1 MNKKTKDIV
10 KALTLEEKAGL
21 CSGQDFWHLKSIN
34 RLGLPSIMITDGPH
48 GLRKQVGSADHVGLQ
63 NSVPATC
70 FPTASAT
77 ACSWD
82 LDLMMEMGNAIAKEC
97 MQEGVSVILGPGANI
112 KRSPLCG
119 RNFEYISEDPFHT
132 GEVAAALINGIQT
145 MGIGTSLK
153 HYAMNNQET
162 RRMTIDAVVDERTQ
176 REIYLAGFEK
186 AVTDSQP
193 WTVMCSY
200 NKVDGTYLS
209 DHRRLLTEILKEEW
223 GHTGLVV
230 TDWGACNDR
239 VEGIKA
245 GLELEMPTSFG
256 INDKKILEA
265 VEKGKLS
272 VELLDRAVERII
284 EFILKSEMNLKPKYK
299 YSISNHHRL
308 ARRIAGE
315 SMVLLKNDGV
325 LPLSKSEKIA
335 VIGEFAVKPRYQGA
349 GSSLINPTKLDTLCK
364 ILDDQE
370 LFYEYSRGYDVKSDI
385 PNQSMI
391 DDAKKLAAR
400 ADKVLILAGLTE
412 NYESEGFD
420 RTHLRMPESHNEL
433 IKQVISVNEN
443 VTVVLMNGA
452 PVEIPWIDGVKGVL
466 EAYLGGQAG
475 SGAIVDIL
483 YGEINPSGKLAETF
497 PVKLEDTPSY
507 RYFPGYTRTVEY
519 REGIYVGY
527 RYYDKFEKD
536 VLFPFGYGL
545 SYTSFSYTDM
555 KVAKTNQYEYDVSL
569 KVSNAGD
576 TAGAEVVQLYV
587 ESPETDIYK
596 AKKELK
602 GFKKVYLEP
611 GETKTV
617 AMNLNKRSFAFY
629 NINIPGWHVE
639 KGDYRILVGASSRDI
654 RMNVS
659 IALEASSETEVPDY
673 SKNAP
678 AYYKKSGDIFE
689 ISEEQFKVILGRKI
703 PEREFLP
710 EEKFTEN
717 SMLGQTSSKWIG
729 RLALKMVNKQVR
741 IMIGESKGEDVES
754 AVRMMESVVREMPL
768 RAIGMMGGDRL
779 PRFFTQGFVEILN
792 GRLLKGATLLLKKK

>member
-1 MNKKTKDIV
+1 MNKKIKDIV
-10 KALTLEEKAGL
+10 EALTLEEKAGL
-21 CSGQDFWHLKSIN
+21 CSGQDFWHLKSIK
-34 RLGLPSIMITDGPH
+34 RLGLQAIMITDGPH
-48 GLRKQVGSADHVGLQ
+48 GLRKQLGSADHVGLQ
-63 NSVPATC
+63 NSVPSTC

-82 LDLMMEMGNAIAKEC
+82 RDLMREMGKAIAEEC
-97 MQEGVSVILGPGANI
+97 IQEGVSVILGPGANI

-132 GEVAAALINGIQT
+132 GVIASALINGIQS

-200 NKVDGTYLS
+200 NRVDGTYLS
-209 DHRRLLTEILKEEW
+209 DHKRLLKEILKEEW

-239 VEGIKA
+239 VEGIRA
-245 GLELEMPTSFG
+245 GLELEMPASFG
-256 INDKKILEA
+256 INDKRIIDA
-265 VEKGKLS
+265 VEKGNLS
-272 VELLDRAVERII
+272 VELLDKAAERII
-284 EFILKSEMNLKPKYK
+284 ELILKSMVNLRPEYK
-299 YSISNHHRL
+299 YSIPDHHRL

-325 LPLSKSEKIA
+325 LPFSKTEKIA
-335 VIGEFAVKPRYQGA
+335 VIGEFAVMPRYQGA

-364 ILDDQE
+364 ILDDQK
-370 LFYEYSRGYDVKSDI
+370 LLYEYARGYDISSDI

-391 DDAKKLAAR
+391 DDAKKLAAGT
-400 ADKVLILAGLTE
+400 DKVLVLAGLTE

-420 RTHLRMPESHNEL
+420 RKHLRMPESHNEL
-433 IKQVISVNEN
+433 IRQIISVNEN

-452 PVEIPWIDGVKGVL
+452 PVEMPWIGGVKGVL

-475 SGAIVDIL
+475 SGAIIDIL

-519 REGIYVGY
+519 REGIYIGY
-527 RYYDKFEKD
+527 RYYDKFEKN

-545 SYTSFSYTDM
+545 SYTKFSYTDM
-555 KVAKTNQYEYDVSL
+555 KVLKTGQYEYAVSL
-569 KVSNAGD
+569 KLSNTGE
-576 TAGAEVVQLYV
+576 TAGAEVVQLYM
-587 ESPETDIYK
+587 ESPETGIYK

-602 GFKKVYLEP
+602 GFEKVYLEP

-617 AMNLNKRSFAFY
+617 TMNLNKRSFAFY

-654 RMNVS
+654 SMDAC

-673 SKNAP
+673 SKSAP
-678 AYYKKSGDIFE
+678 EYYRMSGDIFE
-689 ISEEQFKVILGRKI
+689 ISEEQFKVILGRNL
-703 PEREFLP
+703 PEREFMP
-710 EEKFTEN
+710 GDKFTEN
-717 SMLGQTSSKWIG
+717 SMLVQTTSKWIG
-729 RLALKMVNKQVR
+729 RLLLKMVNKQVR
-741 IMIGESKGEDVES
+741 NMISESEGKDVSS
-754 AVRMMESVVREMPL
+754 AVIMMESVVREMPL

-792 GRLLKGATLLLKKK
+792 GRLLKGAKLLLKK

>member
-1 MNKKTKDIV
+1 MNKKIKDIV
-10 KALTLEEKAGL
+10 EALTLEEKAGL
-21 CSGQDFWHLKSIN
+21 CSGQDFWHLKSIK
-34 RLGLPSIMITDGPH
+34 RLGLQAIMITDGPH
-48 GLRKQVGSADHVGLQ
+48 GLRKQLGSADHVGLQ
-63 NSVPATC
+63 NSVPSTC

-82 LDLMMEMGNAIAKEC
+82 RDLMREMGKAIAEEC
-97 MQEGVSVILGPGANI
+97 IQEGVSVILGPGANI

-132 GEVAAALINGIQT
+132 GVIASALINGIQS

-200 NKVDGTYLS
+200 NRVDGTYLS
-209 DHRRLLTEILKEEW
+209 DHKRLLKEILKEEW

-239 VEGIKA
+239 VEGIRA
-245 GLELEMPTSFG
+245 GLELEMPASFG
-256 INDKKILEA
+256 INDKRIIDA
-265 VEKGKLS
+265 VEKGNLS
-272 VELLDRAVERII
+272 VELLDKAAERII
-284 EFILKSEMNLKPKYK
+284 ELILKSMVNLRPEYK
-299 YSISNHHRL
+299 YSIPDHHRL

-325 LPLSKSEKIA
+325 LPFSKTEKIA
-335 VIGEFAVKPRYQGA
+335 VIGEFAVMPRYQGA

-364 ILDDQE
+364 ILDDQK
-370 LFYEYSRGYDVKSDI
+370 LLYEYARGYDISSDI

-391 DDAKKLAAR
+391 DDAKKLAAGT
-400 ADKVLILAGLTE
+400 DKVLVLAGLTE

-420 RTHLRMPESHNEL
+420 RKHLRMPESHNEL
-433 IKQVISVNEN
+433 IRQIISVNEN

-452 PVEIPWIDGVKGVL
+452 PVEMPWIGGVKGVL

-475 SGAIVDIL
+475 SGAIIDIL

-519 REGIYVGY
+519 REGIYIGY
-527 RYYDKFEKD
+527 RYYDKFEKN

-545 SYTSFSYTDM
+545 SYTKFSYTDM
-555 KVAKTNQYEYDVSL
+555 KVLKTGQYEYAVSL
-569 KVSNAGD
+569 KLSNTGE

-587 ESPETDIYK
+587 ESPETGIYK

-602 GFKKVYLEP
+602 GFEKVYLEP

-617 AMNLNKRSFAFY
+617 TMNLNKRSFAFY

-654 RMNVS
+654 SMDAC

-673 SKNAP
+673 SKSAP
-678 AYYKKSGDIFE
+678 EYYRMSGDIFE
-689 ISEEQFKVILGRKI
+689 ISEEQFKVILGRNL
-703 PEREFLP
+703 PEREFIP
-710 EEKFTEN
+710 GDKFTEN
-717 SMLGQTSSKWIG
+717 SMLVQTTSKWIG
-729 RLALKMVNKQVR
+729 RLLLKMVNKQVR
-741 IMIGESKGEDVES
+741 NMISESEGKDVSS
-754 AVRMMESVVREMPL
+754 AVIMMESVVREMPL

-792 GRLLKGATLLLKKK
+792 GRLLKGAKLLLKK

>member
-1 MNKKTKDIV
+1 MNKKIKDIV
-10 KALTLEEKAGL
+10 EALTLEEKAGL
-21 CSGQDFWHLKSIN
+21 CSGQDFWHLKSIK
-34 RLGLPSIMITDGPH
+34 RLGLQAIMITDGPH
-48 GLRKQVGSADHVGLQ
+48 GLRKQLGSADHVGLQ
-63 NSVPATC
+63 NSVPSTC

-82 LDLMMEMGNAIAKEC
+82 RDLMREMGKAIAEEC
-97 MQEGVSVILGPGANI
+97 IQEGVSVILGPGANI

-132 GEVAAALINGIQT
+132 GVIASALINGIQS

-200 NKVDGTYLS
+200 NRVDGTYLS
-209 DHRRLLTEILKEEW
+209 DHKRLLKEILKEEW

-239 VEGIKA
+239 VEGIRA
-245 GLELEMPTSFG
+245 GLELEMPASFG
-256 INDKKILEA
+256 INDKRIIDA
-265 VEKGKLS
+265 VEKGNLS
-272 VELLDRAVERII
+272 VELLDKAAERII
-284 EFILKSEMNLKPKYK
+284 ELILKSMVNLRPEYK
-299 YSISNHHRL
+299 YSIPDHHRL

-325 LPLSKSEKIA
+325 LPFSKTEKIA
-335 VIGEFAVKPRYQGA
+335 VIGEFAVMPRYQGA

-364 ILDDQE
+364 ILDDQK
-370 LFYEYSRGYDVKSDI
+370 LLYEYARGYDISSDI

-391 DDAKKLAAR
+391 DDAKKLAAGT
-400 ADKVLILAGLTE
+400 DKVLVLAGLTE

-420 RTHLRMPESHNEL
+420 RKHLIMPESHNEL
-433 IKQVISVNEN
+433 IRQIISVNEN

-452 PVEIPWIDGVKGVL
+452 PVEMPWIGGVKGVL

-475 SGAIVDIL
+475 SGAIIDIL

-519 REGIYVGY
+519 REGIYIGY
-527 RYYDKFEKD
+527 RYYDKFEKN

-545 SYTSFSYTDM
+545 SYTKFSYTDM
-555 KVAKTNQYEYDVSL
+555 KVLKTGQYEYAVSL
-569 KVSNAGD
+569 KLSNMGE

-587 ESPETDIYK
+587 ESPETGIYK

-602 GFKKVYLEP
+602 GFEKVYLEP

-617 AMNLNKRSFAFY
+617 TMNLNKRSFAFY

-654 RMNVS
+654 RMDAC

-673 SKNAP
+673 SK
-678 AYYKKSGDIFE
+678 
-689 ISEEQFKVILGRKI
+689 
-703 PEREFLP
+703 
-710 EEKFTEN
+710 
-717 SMLGQTSSKWIG
+717 
-729 RLALKMVNKQVR
+729 
-741 IMIGESKGEDVES
+741 
-754 AVRMMESVVREMPL
+754 
-768 RAIGMMGGDRL
+768 
-779 PRFFTQGFVEILN
+779 
-792 GRLLKGATLLLKKK
+792 